1 MARSMKWVVGLVDRT
16 DYIEDAAF
24 HAVSHAPWTAA
35 LEARYINEVRVA
47 SDQGILGERL
57 R

>member
-1 MARSMKWVVGLVDRT
+1 MKRVVGLVDRT

-35 LEARYINEVRVA
+35 LEARYINEVRAA
-47 SDQGILGERL
+47 SDRGILGERL